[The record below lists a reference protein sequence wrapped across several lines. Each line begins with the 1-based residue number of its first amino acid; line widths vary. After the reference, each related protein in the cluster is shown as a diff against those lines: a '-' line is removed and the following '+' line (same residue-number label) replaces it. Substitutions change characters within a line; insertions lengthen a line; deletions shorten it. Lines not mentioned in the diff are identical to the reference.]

1 MLQSLGFGADVRD
14 EPLKAASEIRFR
26 SLREG
31 GDALPLFLSKA
42 IRGLLSHGAMHQP
55 PPVDSPAR
63 PEPITFAP
71 PAVLAL
77 IALMLGLHAWRAF
90 GLGLYEDAD
99 VALLKPLAFVAARF
113 SIMTGMASAQ
123 DVLREVLA
131 AEPALRPLK
140 RALYGAFV
148 APGGGAPWTVVTYAF
163 LHAGWEHVIFNSL
176 WLLVFGSPV
185 MARFGLARFLVF
197 FALTAAAAAI
207 FHALMHSRDVS
218 ILVGASGAVSGLT
231 AAALRFA
238 FTGDAFGGRN
248 FHAPAPPLTEV
259 MRDRR
264 VAAFVIVWFGLN
276 LLAGLGMPLSA
287 GGEARIAW
295 EAHVGGFFA
304 GLALFPLFDPVRQ
317 VR

>member
-1 MLQSLGFGADVRD
+1 MPGTSCV
-14 EPLKAASEIRFR
+14 KAASEIRSWSFG
-26 SLREG
+26 EG
-31 GDALPLFLSKA
+31 GDALPFFVQNRPRPA
-42 IRGLLSHGAMHQP
+42 IPVAMIP
-55 PPVDSPAR
+55 PLPPAAYR
-63 PEPITFAP
+63 ASSEPITFAP
-71 PAVLAL
+71 PAILSL
-77 IALMLGLHAWRAF
+77 IALMLGLHGWRAF

-113 SIMTGMASAQ
+113 SILAGLASPQ
-123 DVLREVLA
+123 EVLREVLA
-131 AEPALRPLK
+131 ADPALRPLK

-176 WLLVFGSPV
+176 WLLVFGSPL
-185 MARFGLARFLVF
+185 MARFGLARFLLF

-207 FHALMHSRDVS
+207 LHALMHPRDVS

-231 AAALRFA
+231 AATLRFA
-238 FTGDAFGGRN
+238 FAADAFSGRN
-248 FHAPAPPLTEV
+248 FRAPAPPLMEIL
-259 MRDRR
+259 RDRR

-295 EAHVGGFFA
+295 EAHVGGFLA

-317 VR
+317 ST

>member
-1 MLQSLGFGADVRD
+1 MV
-14 EPLKAASEIRFR
+14 
-26 SLREG
+26 
-31 GDALPLFLSKA
+31 
-42 IRGLLSHGAMHQP
+42 MP
-55 PPVDSPAR
+55 PPANFRAR
-63 PEPITFAP
+63 SEPITFAP

-90 GLGLYEDAD
+90 GLGLYEEAD
-99 VALLKPLAFVAARF
+99 VELLKPLAFVAARF
-113 SIMTGMASAQ
+113 SVMTGLASAPE
-123 DVLREVLA
+123 VLREVMG
-131 AEPALRPLK
+131 AEPAVRPLK

-148 APGGGAPWTVVTYAF
+148 APGGGAPWTVFTYAF

-185 MARFGLARFLVF
+185 MARFGLGRFLAY
-197 FALTAAAAAI
+197 FALTAAAAAA
-207 FHALMHSRDVS
+207 FHALLHPRDVS
-218 ILVGASGAVSGLT
+218 VLVGASGAVSGLT

-248 FHAPAPPLTEV
+248 VHAPAPPLADIL
-259 MRDRR
+259 RDRR

-276 LLAGLGMPLSA
+276 LLAGLGMPLSG

-295 EAHVGGFFA
+295 EAHLGGFLA
-304 GLALFPLFDPVRQ
+304 GLALFPLFDPVRP

>member
-1 MLQSLGFGADVRD
+1 M
-14 EPLKAASEIRFR
+14 
-26 SLREG
+26 
-31 GDALPLFLSKA
+31 
-42 IRGLLSHGAMHQP
+42 QP
-55 PPVDSPAR
+55 PPPTDSRVRA
-63 PEPITFAP
+63 EPITFAP
-71 PAVLAL
+71 PAILAL
-77 IALMLGLHAWRAF
+77 IAVLLGLHAWRAF

-99 VALLKPLAFVAARF
+99 VALLKPFAFVAARF
-113 SIMTGMASAQ
+113 SIMAGLATPQ
-123 DVLREVLA
+123 EVLREVVA
-131 AEPALRPLK
+131 AEPALRPLQ

-148 APGGGAPWTVVTYAF
+148 APGGGAPWTVVSYAF

-185 MARFGLARFLVF
+185 MARFGLVRFLAF

-207 FHALMHSRDVS
+207 FHALMHPRDVS

-238 FTGDAFGGRN
+238 FTGHAFGGRS
-248 FHAPAPPLTEV
+248 FHAPAPPLMEV
-259 MRDRR
+259 LRDRR

-295 EAHVGGFFA
+295 EAHVGGFLA
-304 GLALFPLFDPVRQ
+304 GLALFALFDPIR
-317 VR
+317 RLG